1 MVKKIENDP
10 NNRKGM
16 VLLYSGDRRVVDA
29 FKKVTQDLVFFHAK
43 NRVFGYDTNE
53 VKYYQMVK
61 KNRQTRDGILGVV
74 ASIAGS
80 VVIVLQIDNGNI
92 TSGTWF

>member
-1 MVKKIENDP
+1 
-10 NNRKGM
+10 
-16 VLLYSGDRRVVDA
+16 
-29 FKKVTQDLVFFHAK
+29 
-43 NRVFGYDTNE
+43 